1 MPLFGLKKKQEET
14 SSCGGHLLI
23 PRKSDFRES
32 FAYCLDCHISYSAN
46 SAYFAIATIAGV
58 LVEVLAMLMLVK
70 SANKTRG
77 WFSV

>member
-14 SSCGGHLLI
+14 
-23 PRKSDFRES
+23 
-32 FAYCLDCHISYSAN
+32 HISYSAN

-58 LVEVLAMLMLVK
+58 LVEVLAMLMLVR

-77 WFSV
+77 WFSA

>member
-14 SSCGGHLLI
+14 
-23 PRKSDFRES
+23 
-32 FAYCLDCHISYSAN
+32 HISYSAN